1 MIVSGATVSGSVL
14 SPGVYLHSWSQVT
27 DSVLMD
33 GCIVNRYAQVH
44 RAILD
49 KNVIVEERARV
60 GIDREL
66 DLARGF
72 TVTESGITV
81 VPKNTVITD

>member
-1 MIVSGATVSGSVL
+1 VL
-14 SPGVYLHSWSQVT
+14 SPGVYLHSWSAVS

-33 GCIVNRYAQVH
+33 GVQVHRHAQVH

-49 KNVIVEERARV
+49 KNVVVPEGARIGMDPEE
-60 GIDREL
+60 

-72 TVTESGITV
+72 TVTETGITV
-81 VPKNTVITD
+81 VGKGQTVTP

>member
-1 MIVSGATVSGSVL
+1 
-14 SPGVYLHSWSQVT
+14 
-27 DSVLMD
+27 
-33 GCIVNRYAQVH
+33 VH

-49 KNVIVEERARV
+49 KNVVVQDRARV
-60 GIDREL
+60 GIDREA

-81 VPKNTVITD
+81 VPKGTVVEA